1 MDEDAGWRKLFSSLR
16 EVASV
21 PSEAELEKARADLAE
36 LTFRYDTEPE
46 FRARVDEAIAD
57 AERDWPDERIRK
69 DPGNDI
75 ECVPSC
81 GNDPSNEGFYP
92 CLYDGTEVEPYVDGA
107 WKGRLYVCNRCG
119 RIIDVETLQVIGVKE
134 M

>member
-1 MDEDAGWRKLFSSLR
+1 MSDDAGWRKLFSVLR
-16 EVASV
+16 EAASV

-36 LTFRYDTEPE
+36 LSRRYDTEPE

-75 ECVPSC
+75 ECVLSC
-81 GNDPSNEGFYP
+81 DNNTAMEGFYP
-92 CLYDGTEVEPYVDGA
+92 CNWQGDELEPYVDGP
-107 WKGRLYVCNRCG
+107 WKGRLYRCGRCG
-119 RIIDVETLQVIGVKE
+119 RIIDVDTLRVIGQREV
-134 M
+134 